1 MKWAEYILKSG
12 YYIVLIF
19 VIADCYINGVNSFDI
34 VNVSL
39 LSALGITGILFRKN
53 YIITKYFYF
62 MIAALLV
69 RYLMGITLNPMED
82 KDIYTIIGGI
92 IAGSMLFY
100 FSLKSLSQ
108 RKFLMNNKGSGVLPI
123 LLKMSMLILFI
134 QLFQIVLL
142 YQLNKPIFIII
153 SIILLILLMLNVAS
167 LRNRKIGVVFTSLY
181 CIYSLFSIRITEA
194 IHDFIYID
202 TEYKVLYSH
211 FFKFSQIGYNG
222 YYIIDDLLTYEYLNI
237 FLSVA
242 LAMLIIKKDTISN
255 EQSCL

>member
-69 RYLMGITLNPMED
+69 RYLMDVTLNPMED
-82 KDIYTIIGGI
+82 KDIYIIIGGI
-92 IAGSMLFY
+92 IVGSMLFY

-123 LLKMSMLILFI
+123 LLKMSNVFEKNLFI
-134 QLFQIVLL
+134 
-142 YQLNKPIFIII
+142 K
-153 SIILLILLMLNVAS
+153 
-167 LRNRKIGVVFTSLY
+167 
-181 CIYSLFSIRITEA
+181 
-194 IHDFIYID
+194 YI
-202 TEYKVLYSH
+202 
-211 FFKFSQIGYNG
+211 
-222 YYIIDDLLTYEYLNI
+222 
-237 FLSVA
+237 
-242 LAMLIIKKDTISN
+242 
-255 EQSCL
+255 

>member
-69 RYLMGITLNPMED
+69 RYLMDVTLNPMED
-82 KDIYTIIGGI
+82 KDIYIIIGGI
-92 IAGSMLFY
+92 IVGSMLFY

-167 LRNRKIGVVFTSLY
+167 LRNRKIGVFLQAY
-181 CIYSLFSIRITEA
+181 IAY
-194 IHDFIYID
+194 IHYFPYELLKQFMISFI
-202 TEYKVLYSH
+202 
-211 FFKFSQIGYNG
+211 
-222 YYIIDDLLTYEYLNI
+222 
-237 FLSVA
+237 
-242 LAMLIIKKDTISN
+242 
-255 EQSCL
+255 